1 MIRKQNTLTFR
12 TKHINRVD
20 EYGSKNQDGTH
31 METVCHIEILKDG
44 RDFVARA
51 HLANGSVKE
60 YRHQIFEDVLTE
72 MVIDLQEELS
82 E

>member
-1 MIRKQNTLTFR
+1 MYPTKIINTKYGFGNLNQEGR
-12 TKHINRVD
+12 T
-20 EYGSKNQDGTH
+20 
-31 METVCHIEILKDG
+31 METVVHIEILKDG

-60 YRHQIFEDVLTE
+60 YRHPIFEDVLTE
-72 MVIDLQEELS
+72 MVIDLQEELA